1 MPRRRRYEKI
11 HPLSLSR
18 VERQITLLEIE
29 LSRAAE
35 SIAPSKPHYEAV
47 YALLDDLR
55 RAVNILND
63 RSADYHKPYAAPFSR
78 AG

>member
-11 HPLSLSR
+11 HPLNLSR

-35 SIAPSKPHYEAV
+35 SISPSKPHYEAV

-55 RAVNILND
+55 RAVNILNN
-63 RSADYHKPYAAPFSR
+63 RPADHREPHAAPFSR